1 MFCTVCLMKLQEHNL
16 DPLGHCGSPTFF
28 SHFIFMQVMVV
39 LVQAGKFNQISCLG
53 LQASVRQ

>member
-1 MFCTVCLMKLQEHNL
+1 MKLQEHNL
-16 DPLGHCGSPTFF
+16 DPLGYCGSPTFF
-28 SHFIFMQVMVV
+28 SQFIFMQVMVV

>member
-1 MFCTVCLMKLQEHNL
+1 MKLQEHNL
-16 DPLGHCGSPTFF
+16 DPLGPLGPLGSATFF
-28 SHFIFMQVMVV
+28 SQIVFIQVTVV